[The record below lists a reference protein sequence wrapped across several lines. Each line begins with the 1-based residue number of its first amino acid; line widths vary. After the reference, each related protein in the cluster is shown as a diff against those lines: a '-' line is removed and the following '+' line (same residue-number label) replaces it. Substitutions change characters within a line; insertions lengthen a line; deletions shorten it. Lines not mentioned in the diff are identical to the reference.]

1 MTLNYFDDEF
11 RLSKRIDAGKGVFA
25 GGRWILED
33 IIEQRLQP
41 RDRSYAITIHAQLRE
56 PLDFIPDD
64 LERVARKAEEMGFFE
79 LKDYIT
85 KNEKEGYD
93 ASRYRVDLHAK
104 IAFPVVCI
112 LMCMVGT
119 GIAIRGKSREGLPVS
134 IAYGIGIAFLYWIVY
149 SSCLS
154 LGRSDMLPP
163 IAAAW
168 TANLIFISLGGVI
181 LLGAE

>member
-1 MTLNYFDDEF
+1 M
-11 RLSKRIDAGKGVFA
+11 
-25 GGRWILED
+25 
-33 IIEQRLQP
+33 QRLQP
-41 RDRSYAITIHAQLRE
+41 GDVDHEITFHDQQIER
-56 PLDFIPDD
+56 LDFAPDD
-64 LERVARKAEEMGFFE
+64 LKRVAKEAEEMGFFE
-79 LKDYIT
+79 LKNYIA
-85 KNEKEGYD
+85 KSKKEGYD
-93 ASRYRVDLHAK
+93 SSRYRVDLHAK
-104 IAFPVVCI
+104 VAFPVVCI
-112 LMCMVGT
+112 LMCMIGT

-163 IAAAW
+163 IVAAW